1 MSRVVQLHRETAPFY
16 APTFELWL
24 FGREAPPTVV
34 RDIVEVKY
42 EDALERVDGFTLTV
56 NNWNTTTREPIYFGH
71 YSAKATEEHPN
82 VFEPGTELMLFL
94 GYQGDTRLMMTGVIT
109 SVDVQFAESGHS
121 KLIVSGLNILD
132 RFRRQQ
138 YTWSWPDD
146 GKLTVRDSEVA
157 KALGGPPN
165 ETEHRPGFNI
175 QVRIDDA
182 ALAKEPELDNIFMN
196 NQFPIL
202 FLMERARARGYEVLL
217 GEEEDEKSGEIVPHL
232 YFGPT
237 RSLRDITYDL
247 EWGKSLVSFHPTY
260 SSARQIFAVKVCGW
274 DRAKK
279 QAIMVRRTLDDL
291 IGATPQGSKL
301 PNVDLVPVARTAN
314 REDVITDPP
323 ARTEAEARE
332 RGDAFLASSH
342 QGMVEATGTTIGLPD
357 LRAGRSVNIRGTGR
371 HFDGK
376 YTIVSSTHL
385 LNDSG
390 YRTTFTARRVS
401 AEMAA

>member
-1 MSRVVQLHRETAPFY
+1 MSTVVQLHRETTPFF

-24 FGREAPPTVV
+24 FGQEAPPTVV

-42 EDALERVDGFTLTV
+42 EDALERIDGFTLTV
-56 NNWNTTTREPIYFGH
+56 NNWNTTTRQPIYYGH
-71 YSAKATEEHPN
+71 YSTGATADNPT

-146 GKLTVRDSEVA
+146 GSTTVRDSDVA
-157 KALGGPPN
+157 LALGGAPN
-165 ETEHRPGFNI
+165 ETEHRPGLNI
-175 QVRIDDA
+175 EVRIDKA
-182 ALAKEPELDNIFMN
+182 AKAAEPQLDNIFMN

-202 FLMERARARGYEVLL
+202 FLMERALARGYEVLL
-217 GEEEDEKSGEIVPHL
+217 GEEEDESGKVTQHL

-237 RSLRDITYDL
+237 RSLHDITYDL
-247 EWGKSLVSFHPTY
+247 TWGKSLVSFHPTY

-274 DRAKK
+274 DRKAKK
-279 QAIMVRRTLDDL
+279 AIMVRRTLDDL
-291 IGATPQGSKL
+291 LGAAPQGTAL
-301 PNVDLVPVARTAN
+301 PNVDMVPVARTAN

-323 ARTEAEARE
+323 ARTEAEAKE

-342 QGMVEATGTTIGLPD
+342 QGMVEATGVTVGLPD

-376 YTIVSSTHL
+376 YSVVSSTHL